1 MMLNSGHVL
10 TATMIN
16 IKTIY
21 VVMHF
26 LAFAVLCLPLQ
37 SYAEDALGPSSFMDL
52 KSSVELVLSEVSR
65 ARKSIV
71 IVVAYDSSGVARRGS
86 GVFIDAEGRIIVNAN
101 VLENAYAA
109 EVFSESNHYEKVAV
123 LGQNKSID
131 IALLQVDAVSERPIE
146 LDYEHEIQP
155 GERVIVVGRS
165 VDYKTTV
172 LEGLISNLKNIDEA
186 LDFIEIET
194 TTGLSSYQ
202 RSKDGSVL
210 NMDGKVIGIIAQ
222 DMSKYKG
229 ELFPKEY
236 YGAILDAV
244 TISSIKPMVSG
255 PYEIEYFHPP
265 GTKIWSHW
273 FQREL
278 KESIIS
284 AFITLYQFGFKRIMG
299 LAVMLLLLVVLVI
312 WILSKFKL
320 IKLHK

>member
-1 MMLNSGHVL
+1 MVNSRSVL
-10 TATMIN
+10 SVMFRN
-16 IKTIY
+16 IKIIY
-21 VVMHF
+21 VLMLM
-26 LAFAVLCLPLQ
+26 LASAVLCLPFQ
-37 SYAEDALGPSSFMDL
+37 SYAEDALDPSRFMDL
-52 KSSVELVLSEVSR
+52 KSSVELVLSKVSK

-71 IVVAYDSSGVARRGS
+71 IVVAYDSSGLAKRGS
-86 GVFIDAEGRIIVNAN
+86 GVVIDTEGRIIVNAN

-131 IALLQVDAVSERPIE
+131 IALLQVDAVNERPIE

-165 VDYKTTV
+165 ADYKTTV
-172 LEGLISNLKNIDEA
+172 SEGLISNLKNIDEA

-202 RSKDGSVL
+202 RSEDGSVL
-210 NMDGKVIGIIAQ
+210 NMDGKMIGIIAQ
-222 DMSKYKG
+222 GMSKYKG

-265 GTKIWSHW
+265 GTKIWTRW
-273 FQREL
+273 FLRST
-278 KESIIS
+278 KESIVS
-284 AFITLYQFGFKRIMG
+284 AFLSAYEVGFKGFMG
-299 LAVMLLLLVVLVI
+299 MAVKLLLLAVLLI